1 MTAGKKR
8 LLRCVAVAP
17 DLREPQKLGT
27 EDVAVGN
34 EKPREACGIF
44 GAYIPGHE
52 AARAAFFGIF
62 ALQHRGQESAGIAA
76 SNGASLS
83 LTAEVGLVSQ
93 VFQENDLADLPGH
106 LAIAHTRYSTTGSNR
121 RHNAQPLVAYGPRG
135 PVAVG
140 HNGNVINAL
149 PLREFCREEYGSEF
163 TGGTDSEVIAELYA
177 KTPGENWFDVS
188 DKVMSMLSGAYSLIM
203 MTKHELIAV
212 RDPLGVRPLC
222 LGKLDGGW
230 VFASET
236 AALDNLGAEFVRELD
251 AGEVMVVNRDG
262 LDGRVWPKAAIAHK
276 MCIFEQI
283 YFARPDS
290 VLDGSLA
297 YENRMRMGAIAYREN
312 PVEADLVI
320 GIPDSSTPH
329 AAGFATEAN
338 IPYVEGLVKNRYV
351 GRTFIQ
357 PDQYMRDIG
366 VKTKFNAMRQIV
378 GGKRIVVVDDT
389 IVRSTTIR
397 HVVKMLRDAGAKE
410 VHVRVA
416 APPIRSTCHFG
427 VDMATMDQL
436 IAANHSVD
444 EICEIIGADSLK
456 YLSLD
461 GLEEAV
467 SAGREEYC
475 RGCFTGQYPI
485 DIQLEMDKL
494 RMDRLSPEAIVA
506 S

>member
-1 MTAGKKR
+1 MWV
-8 LLRCVAVAP
+8 LRHVATAP
-17 DLREPQKLGT
+17 DLRGSLNLET
-27 EDVAVGN
+27 ENVAVGN
-34 EKPREACGIF
+34 DKPREACGIF

-76 SNGASLS
+76 SNGTSLS

-93 VFQENDLADLPGH
+93 VFEEKDLDDLQGH

-121 RHNAQPLVAYGPRG
+121 RQNAQPIMAYGPRG
-135 PVAVG
+135 AIAVG
-140 HNGNVINAL
+140 HNGNVINAMK
-149 PLREFCREEYGSEF
+149 LREFCREEYGSEF
-163 TGGTDSEVIAELYA
+163 TGSTDSEVIAELFA
-177 KTPGENWFDVS
+177 KTPGDDWFEIS
-188 DKVMSMLSGAYSLIM
+188 DKVMSLLNGAYSLIM
-203 MTKHELIAV
+203 MSKHELIAV

-230 VFASET
+230 VFASES
-236 AALDNLGAEFVRELD
+236 AALDNLGAEFVRELEP
-251 AGEVMVVNRDG
+251 GEVMIVN
-262 LDGRVWPKAAIAHK
+262 LDGIKNWIWPKASSTHK

-290 VLDGSLA
+290 VLEGSLA
-297 YENRMRMGAIAYREN
+297 YENRMQMGAIAYREN

-329 AAGFATEAN
+329 AAGFAAEAN
-338 IPYVEGLVKNRYV
+338 IPYAEGLVRNRYV

-366 VKTKFNAMRQIV
+366 VKTKFNAMKQVI
-378 GGKRIVVVDDT
+378 GGKRIVVVDDS

-397 HVVKMLRDAGAKE
+397 HVVKMLRDAGAAE

-416 APPIRSTCHFG
+416 APPIKSTCHFG
-427 VDMATMDQL
+427 VDMATLDQL
-436 IAANHSVD
+436 IAANYTVE
-444 EICEIIGADSLK
+444 EICEMIDADTLC
-456 YLSLD
+456 YLSLE

-467 SAGREEYC
+467 SAGRNEYC
-475 RGCFTGQYPI
+475 RGCFTGKYPI
-485 DIQLEMDKL
+485 DVQLEMDKL
-494 RMDRLSPEAIVA
+494 RMDRLVPEPVA
-506 S
+506 AS

>member
-1 MTAGKKR
+1 MWM
-8 LLRCVAVAP
+8 LRHVATAP
-17 DLREPQKLGT
+17 DLRDSLNLET
-27 EDVAVGN
+27 ENVVIGN

-76 SNGASLS
+76 SNGTSLS
-83 LTAEVGLVSQ
+83 LTAEIGLVSQ
-93 VFQENDLADLPGH
+93 VFEEKDLVDLQGH

-121 RHNAQPLVAYGPRG
+121 RHNAQPIMAYGPRG
-135 PVAVG
+135 AIAVG
-140 HNGNVINAL
+140 HNGNVINAMK
-149 PLREFCREEYGSEF
+149 LREFCHEEYGSEF
-163 TGGTDSEVIAELYA
+163 TGSTDSEVIAELFA
-177 KTPGENWFDVS
+177 KTPGDDWFDIS
-188 DKVMSMLSGAYSLIM
+188 DKVMSMLNGAYSLIM

-230 VFASET
+230 VFASES
-236 AALDNLGAEFVRELD
+236 AALDNLGAEFVRELEP
-251 AGEVMVVNRDG
+251 GEVMIVNLNG
-262 LDGRVWPKAAIAHK
+262 IQNWIWPKASTSHK

-329 AAGFATEAN
+329 AAGYAAEAN
-338 IPYVEGLVKNRYV
+338 IPYAEGLVRNRYV

-366 VKTKFNAMRQIV
+366 VRTKFNAMKQVI
-378 GGKRIVVVDDT
+378 GGKRIVVVDDS

-397 HVVKMLRDAGAKE
+397 HVVKMLREADAAE

-416 APPIRSTCHFG
+416 APPIKSTCHFG
-427 VDMATMDQL
+427 VDMATLDQL
-436 IAANHSVD
+436 IAANYTVE
-444 EICEIIGADSLK
+444 EIREMIDADSLC
-456 YLSLD
+456 YLSLE

-467 SAGREEYC
+467 SAGRNEYC
-475 RGCFTGQYPI
+475 RGCFTGKYPI
-485 DIQLEMDKL
+485 DVQLEMDKL
-494 RMDRLSPEAIVA
+494 RMDRLVPEPVSAT
-506 S
+506 

>member
-1 MTAGKKR
+1 M
-8 LLRCVAVAP
+8 LRHVATAP
-17 DLREPQKLGT
+17 DLSDPVNHEP
-27 EDVAVGN
+27 VAVDV

-76 SNGASLS
+76 SNGTAIN
-83 LTAEVGLVSQ
+83 LTADVGLVAQ
-93 VFQENDLADLPGH
+93 VFKENDLSNLQGH

-121 RHNAQPLVAYGPRG
+121 RQNAQPLMAYGPRG
-135 PVAVG
+135 QIAVG

-149 PLREFCREEYGSEF
+149 HLRDFCAAKYGSEF

-177 KTPGENWFDVS
+177 KTPGEDWFAVS
-188 DKVMSMLSGAYSLIM
+188 DEVMSLLKGAYSLIM
-203 MTKHELIAV
+203 MTKRDIISV

-222 LGKLDGGW
+222 LGTLDEGW
-230 VFASET
+230 VFASES
-236 AALDNLGAEFVRELD
+236 AALDNIGAEFVRELEP
-251 AGEVMVVNRDG
+251 GEVVVANREG
-262 LDGRVWPKAAIAHK
+262 IRSRIWPKAEAVHK
-276 MCIFEQI
+276 MCVFEQI

-290 VLDGSLA
+290 VLEGMLA
-297 YENRMRMGAIAYREN
+297 YKSRMKMGEMTYHESR
-312 PVEADLVI
+312 VEADLVI

-329 AAGFATEAN
+329 ATGYASAAK
-338 IPYVEGLVKNRYV
+338 IPYVDGLVRNRYV

-366 VKTKFNAMRQIV
+366 VRTKFNVMRQIV

-397 HVVKMLRDAGAKE
+397 RVVKMLRDAGAKE

-416 APPIRSTCHFG
+416 APPIKSTCHFG
-427 VDMATMDQL
+427 VDMATLDQL
-436 IAANHSVD
+436 IAANYSIE
-444 EICEIIGADSLK
+444 EICEIIDADSLY
-456 YLSLD
+456 YLSLE

-467 SAGREEYC
+467 SAAPSEYC
-475 RGCFTGQYPI
+475 RGCFTGKYPI
-485 DIQLEMDKL
+485 DVQLEMDKL
-494 RMDRLSPEAIVA
+494 RMDHLVPQPIAA

>member
-1 MTAGKKR
+1 M
-8 LLRCVAVAP
+8 LRHVATAP
-17 DLREPQKLGT
+17 DLRETLKVETQG
-27 EDVAVGN
+27 VAVSS

-76 SNGASLS
+76 SDGASIS

-93 VFQENDLADLPGH
+93 IFQENDLAELQGH
-106 LAIAHTRYSTTGSNR
+106 LSIAHTRYSTTGSNR
-121 RHNAQPLVAYGPRG
+121 RRNAQPILAYGPRG
-135 PVAVG
+135 AIAVG
-140 HNGNVINAL
+140 HNGNVINAVQ
-149 PLREFCREEYGSEF
+149 LREFCRNEYGSVF

-177 KTPGENWFDVS
+177 KTPGETWFDVS
-188 DKVMSMLSGAYSLIM
+188 DKVMSLLSGAYSLIM
-203 MTKHELIAV
+203 MTKRELIAV

-230 VFASET
+230 VFASES
-236 AALDNLGAEFVRELD
+236 AALDNLGAEFVRELEP
-251 AGEVMVVNRDG
+251 GEVIVVNRNG
-262 LDGRVWPKAAIAHK
+262 PESWVWTKAEIAHK

-290 VLDGSLA
+290 VLVGSLA
-297 YENRMRMGAIAYREN
+297 YKNRMRMGKIAFREN

-329 AAGFATEAN
+329 AVGFAAEAN
-338 IPYVEGLVKNRYV
+338 IPYAEGLVKNRYV

-366 VKTKFNAMRQIV
+366 VKTKFNTMRQVV

-389 IVRSTTIR
+389 IVRSTTIK
-397 HVVKMLRDAGAKE
+397 HVVRMLRDAGAKE

-416 APPIRSTCHFG
+416 APPIKSTCHFG
-427 VDMATMDQL
+427 VDMATLDQL
-436 IAANHSVD
+436 IAANHSVE
-444 EICEIIGADSLK
+444 EICEIIGADSLC
-456 YLSLD
+456 YLSLE
-461 GLEEAV
+461 GLQDAV
-467 SAGREEYC
+467 SARREEYC
-475 RGCFTGQYPI
+475 RGCFTGKYPI
-485 DIQLEMDKL
+485 DVQLEMDKL
-494 RMDRLSPEAIVA
+494 SMDRLSPEPIVV

>member
-1 MTAGKKR
+1 MRMLRHDATA
-8 LLRCVAVAP
+8 P
-17 DLREPQKLGT
+17 NLREPIKRET
-27 EDVAVGN
+27 ENVAVGN
-34 EKPREACGIF
+34 DKPREACGIF
-44 GAYIPGHE
+44 GAYTPGHE
-52 AARAAFFGIF
+52 AARAAFFGVF

-93 VFQENDLADLPGH
+93 VFQENDLADLQGH

-121 RHNAQPLVAYGPRG
+121 RHNAQPLLAYGPRG
-135 PVAVG
+135 AIAVG
-140 HNGNVINAL
+140 HNGNVINAM
-149 PLREFCREEYGSEF
+149 PLREFCREEYGSVF
-163 TGGTDSEVIAELYA
+163 TGGTDSEVIAELFA
-177 KTPGENWFDVS
+177 KTPGDNWFDVA

-236 AALDNLGAEFVRELD
+236 AALDNLGAEFVRELEH
-251 AGEVMVVNRDG
+251 GEVMVVDREGIDSW
-262 LDGRVWPKAAIAHK
+262 VWPKASVAHK

-297 YENRMRMGAIAYREN
+297 YENRMRMGAIAYQEN

-329 AAGFATEAN
+329 AVGFANAAD
-338 IPYVEGLVKNRYV
+338 IPYAEGLVKNRYV

-366 VKTKFNAMRQIV
+366 VKTKFNAMKQII

-397 HVVKMLRDAGAKE
+397 HVVKMLRDAGAEE

-416 APPIRSTCHFG
+416 APPIKSTCHFG
-427 VDMATMDQL
+427 VDMATLDQL
-436 IAANHSVD
+436 IAANHTVD
-444 EICEIIGADSLK
+444 EIREIIGADSLC
-456 YLSLD
+456 YLSLE

-467 SAGREEYC
+467 AAGRDEYC
-475 RGCFTGQYPI
+475 RGCFTGKYPI
-485 DIQLEMDKL
+485 DVQLEMDKL
-494 RMDRLSPEAIVA
+494 RMDHLVA
-506 S
+506 EPVATT

>member
-1 MTAGKKR
+1 M
-8 LLRCVAVAP
+8 LCHVAVAP
-17 DLREPQKLGT
+17 DLRDPLKPET
-27 EDVAVGN
+27 EIVAASN

-76 SNGASLS
+76 SNGTALS

-93 VFQENDLADLPGH
+93 VFQENDLTGLQGH

-121 RHNAQPLVAYGPRG
+121 RHNAQPLMAYGPRG
-135 PVAVG
+135 AIALG

-149 PLREFCREEYGSEF
+149 PLREFCREEYGSVF
-163 TGGTDSEVIAELYA
+163 TGSTDSEVIAELYA
-177 KTPGENWFDVS
+177 KTPGDDWFEVS
-188 DKVMSMLSGAYSLIM
+188 DSVMSLLSGAYSLIM

-222 LGKLDGGW
+222 IGKLDGGW

-236 AALDNLGAEFVRELD
+236 AALDNLGAEFDREMEP
-251 AGEVMVVNRDG
+251 GEVVVVNRDG
-262 LDGRVWPKAAIAHK
+262 IKSRIWPKAPIAHK

-290 VLDGSLA
+290 ILEGSLA

-312 PVEADLVI
+312 PTEADLVI

-329 AAGFATEAN
+329 ATGYAAEAN
-338 IPYVEGLVKNRYV
+338 IKYADGLVKNRYV

-366 VKTKFNAMRQIV
+366 VRTKFNAMRQVIN
-378 GGKRIVVVDDT
+378 GKRIIVVDDT
-389 IVRSTTIR
+389 IVRSTTVR
-397 HVVKMLRDAGAKE
+397 HVVRMLREAGAKE

-416 APPIRSTCHFG
+416 APPIKSTCHFG
-427 VDMATMDQL
+427 VDMATLDQL
-436 IAANHSVD
+436 IAANYTVD
-444 EICEIIGADSLK
+444 EICDIIDADSLS
-456 YLSLD
+456 YLTLE

-467 SAGREEYC
+467 SAGRNEYC
-475 RGCFTGQYPI
+475 RGCFTGKYPI
-485 DIQLEMDKL
+485 DVQLEMDKL
-494 RMDRLSPEAIVA
+494 RMDRLVA
-506 S
+506 EPIGAS